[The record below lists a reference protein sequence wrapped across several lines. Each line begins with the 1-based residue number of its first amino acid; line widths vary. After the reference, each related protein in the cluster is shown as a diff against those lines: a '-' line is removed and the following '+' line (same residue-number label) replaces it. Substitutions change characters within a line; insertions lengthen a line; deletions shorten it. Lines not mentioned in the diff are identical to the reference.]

1 MPHRAHMTVDMMRST
16 FIQEEGEVTYP
27 SSAGAEAKATGP

>member
-1 MPHRAHMTVDMMRST
+1 MTVDEMRST
-16 FIQEEGEVTYP
+16 LVQEEGEKVTYP